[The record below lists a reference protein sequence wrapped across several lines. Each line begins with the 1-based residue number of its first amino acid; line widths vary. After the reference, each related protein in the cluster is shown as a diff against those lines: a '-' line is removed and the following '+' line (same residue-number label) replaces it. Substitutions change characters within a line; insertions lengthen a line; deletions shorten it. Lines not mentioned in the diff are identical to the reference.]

1 MKHTLLI
8 ALLGATIT
16 LATPTLSFADN
27 GYKFQS
33 KALDRDHQYKHKHGH
48 KHHHNKSNVKND
60 RRVNKNRSHNKN
72 RQFVY
77 NTHGYD
83 RHGYNKHGYNRHGF
97 NRYGFN
103 KHGYNKH
110 GYNKSGYNR
119 YGYNNK
125 GYNRHGY
132 NKHKQHYSYHNNRKD
147 KSSFSITWN
156 VGDSTVSYG
165 NDNYAY
171 NQGHNYHKPRGKKI
185 YKRLNNQANRIQN
198 GINNGQLVHREVRK
212 LRHEQRDI
220 RQTLSHYK
228 RDGHLN
234 RYERNKLNQ
243 LLDVA
248 SHNIHRKTTNHR
260 TRYTQRHNKHYNNNH
275 NYYVQF

>member
-1 MKHTLLI
+1 MNKTILI
-8 ALLGATIT
+8 ALLGAAVT
-16 LATPTLSFADN
+16 LATPTLSYADN

-33 KALDRDHQYKHKHGH
+33 KALDKNHQYKHKHGH
-48 KHHHNKSNVKND
+48 KHHHNKVKKNH
-60 RRVNKNRSHNKN
+60 NKKKN

-77 NTHGYD
+77 NKHGYD
-83 RHGYNKHGYNRHGF
+83 RHGFNKYGF
-97 NRYGFN
+97 NR
-103 KHGYNKH
+103 HGYNKH

-119 YGYNNK
+119 YGYNRHGYNRHGYNKK

-132 NKHKQHYSYHNNRKD
+132 NKHKQHYSYHNTKP
-147 KSSFSITWN
+147 SFSISWN

-165 NDNYAY
+165 NDHYAY
-171 NQGHNYHKPRGKKI
+171 NNGYNNHHKKHRGKKI

-198 GINNGQLVHREVRK
+198 GINNGQLVHREVSK

-220 RQTLSHYK
+220 KNTLSYYK

-248 SHNIHRKTTNHR
+248 SQNIHRKSNNHR
-260 TRYTQRHNKHYNNNH
+260 TRYSQRHYNNH